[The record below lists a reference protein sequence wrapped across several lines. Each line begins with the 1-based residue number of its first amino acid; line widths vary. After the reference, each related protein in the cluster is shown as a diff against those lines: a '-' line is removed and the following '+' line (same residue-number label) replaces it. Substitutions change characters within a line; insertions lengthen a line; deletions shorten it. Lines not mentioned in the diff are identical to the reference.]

1 VIGCEKDRVLGGKAG
16 VGVKMGHE
24 RKEDSNNKIKL
35 NSYKDL
41 VAYQKGYQLT
51 LDVYKA
57 TKLFP
62 KEEVYGLV
70 SQMRRSSASVPAN
83 IAEGYRRGHRK
94 EYVQFLHIALGS
106 CAELETFVSLS
117 HNLGYL
123 PVDSFQSI
131 YTAQENVSRLLRR
144 LISSLSTKRE

>member
-1 VIGCEKDRVLGGKAG
+1 VIGGEKDRVLGGKAG
-16 VGVKMGHE
+16 GGIKMEHE

-41 VAYQKGYQLT
+41 VAYQKGYQLS

-94 EYVQFLHIALGS
+94 EYIQFLHIALGS
-106 CAELETFVSLS
+106 CAELETFLSLS
-117 HNLGYL
+117 HDLGYL
-123 PVDSFQSI
+123 PVDFFQSLYI
-131 YTAQENVSRLLRR
+131 AQENVSRLLKR
-144 LISSLSTKRE
+144 LISSLQIRGE